1 MSFSRFPTDPEALFS
16 AAHDAYENIGIHEE
30 KRNRITTEI
39 NKLSQDVPMPTGRL
53 WNLKMQLSDLND
65 NIRTLSRD
73 AELLLNAAIRG
84 LISSSDVENA
94 SKALKCANGKAALAL
109 NSLAQFDNFLAVS
122 TAYVDF
128 VTALSKAAAIAPAS
142 LLAIAEIID
151 TFQKLVSL
159 EMQETLTEKEFER
172 IKNQLAVNCVKI
184 V

>member
-16 AAHDAYENIGIHEE
+16 AAHDAYDNIGIHEK
-30 KRNRITTEI
+30 KRNAITDKI
-39 NKLSQDVPMPTGRL
+39 NKLSQDVPVPIDRL

-65 NIRTLSRD
+65 NIRQLSRE
-73 AELLLNAAIRG
+73 AEILVNAAIRG

-94 SKALKCANGKAALAL
+94 SSALKCANGKAALAL

-128 VTALSKAAAIAPAS
+128 VSALAKAAASAPAS
-142 LLAIAEIID
+142 LLAISEIID
-151 TFQKLVSL
+151 SFQKLVSL
-159 EMQETLTEKEFER
+159 ELQETLTEEELKR
-172 IKNQLAVNCVKI
+172 IRNELAVDCVKI

>member
-1 MSFSRFPTDPEALFS
+1 MSFSRFPTNPEALFS
-16 AAHDAYENIGIHEE
+16 ATYDAYANIRIHEE
-30 KRNRITTEI
+30 KRNGITIEI
-39 NKLSQDVPMPTGRL
+39 NKLSQVVPMPSGRL

-94 SKALKCANGKAALAL
+94 SRALKCANGKAALAL

-128 VTALSKAAAIAPAS
+128 VAALSKAATIAPAS
-142 LLAIAEIID
+142 MLAVAEIID
-151 TFQKLVSL
+151 TFQKLISL
-159 EMQETLTEKEFER
+159 ELQETLTEEELEQ